1 MEKKI
6 NEILSSWRFWRSR
19 SFDFTGEKDFTYTPE
34 EELVMLTRLAEEVEA
49 ENNHLKYL
57 SEASINKAEKVSSNK
72 TRIIIKI
79 LLAINI
85 LGVLGTWVSLYEHL
99 NVLGLVCGSLAV
111 LSLIAR
117 GIINAYQKKV
127 LAMMREASELW
138 GISSLYV
145 DLITQ
150 RLLYLKE
157 IVVKDKE

>member
-6 NEILSSWRFWRSR
+6 NEILSSWRFWRSH
-19 SFDFTGEKDFTYTPE
+19 SFDFTGKKDFTYTPE
-34 EELVMLTRLAEEVEA
+34 EELVMLTRLAKEVEA

-72 TRIIIKI
+72 TVIIIKI
-79 LLAINI
+79 LLAINV
-85 LGVLGTWVSLYEHL
+85 LGVIGTWVSLYEHL

-111 LSLIAR
+111 LSWIAR

-127 LAMMREASELW
+127 LATMHKASELW

>member
-6 NEILSSWRFWRSR
+6 NEILSSWRFWRSH

-34 EELVMLTRLAEEVEA
+34 EELVTLTRLAEEVEA
-49 ENNHLKYL
+49 ENNHFKYL
-57 SEASINKAEKVSSNK
+57 SEASINKAEKVSSNRMK
-72 TRIIIKI
+72 IIIKI
-79 LLAINI
+79 LFVINV
-85 LGVLGTWVSLYEHL
+85 LGVLGTWASLYEHL

-111 LSLIAR
+111 LSWVAR

>member
-6 NEILSSWRFWRSR
+6 NEILTSWRFWRSH
-19 SFDFTGEKDFTYTPE
+19 SFDFTGKKDFTYTPE
-34 EELVMLTRLAEEVEA
+34 EEFVMLTRLSKEVEA
-49 ENNHLKYL
+49 ENNHFKYL
-57 SEASINKAEKVSSNK
+57 SEASINKAEKASSK
-72 TRIIIKI
+72 RMEIISKL
-79 LLAINI
+79 LLAINV
-85 LGVLGTWVSLYEHL
+85 LGVMGTWASLYEHL

-111 LSLIAR
+111 LSLVAR

-127 LAMMREASELW
+127 LATMRKASELW